1 LDLELDQIE
10 ASLGGLLAQKQRD
23 ASNQA
28 GSGGLERHDLERHAM
43 GTLATQLQAQMTR
56 MQMQVRQVAD
66 QMNAQYEQQPP
77 AMAPAASPRG
87 FDFGPLRDAGGFAAL
102 ATPGVLL
109 LPGEELIGSF
119 PGSLFAITAGLC
131 VADTRARAVAI
142 TRLPG
147 DPACARAVAY
157 ATAGDGTGIFRL
169 LLAKIKVPLKN
180 RAGAKSISLTCSCC
194 GAGLR
199 FAKGSGEVALNALL
213 DPRIELAADGATA
226 KWCCWNRAPS
236 GEVLACLSCF
246 LTFAVISSHNEF
258 IP

>member
-1 LDLELDQIE
+1 
-10 ASLGGLLAQKQRD
+10 
-23 ASNQA
+23 
-28 GSGGLERHDLERHAM
+28 
-43 GTLATQLQAQMTR
+43 
-56 MQMQVRQVAD
+56 MQVRQVAD

-194 GAGLR
+194 DAGLR